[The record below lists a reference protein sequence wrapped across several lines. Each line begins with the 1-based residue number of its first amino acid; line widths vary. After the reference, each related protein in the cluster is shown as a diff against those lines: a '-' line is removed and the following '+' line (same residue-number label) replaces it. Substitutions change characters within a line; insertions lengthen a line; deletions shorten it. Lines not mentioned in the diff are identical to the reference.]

1 MYCDYPIHHFY
12 AGYHDELIRLF
23 TQLHPM
29 ANKQDAKDYVS
40 RLSQVDDQVEQL
52 LEGLRLREEAGTS
65 PPRFIVEYTKPGV
78 SALTSGVESNPL
90 YTTFQEKVTALD
102 GLTEDEKQ
110 VLLDAAQKE
119 IKESVSPAFQA
130 LVTYLDH
137 LSTVATDDAGVWRFP
152 NGDAYYAHILR
163 REASVDI
170 APEEAHQMGLD
181 EVARIQAEMR
191 QVFDELG
198 YPQDASLVELVDRA
212 AQDGGSYDTQTL
224 AGRDQVVEAYEA
236 ILDELDQ
243 KLDEVFD
250 IRPQAELVVIGDTAA
265 GGGGY
270 YMEGSKDGSRPGAF
284 HAGVGGYEVSK
295 YDMPTIAYHEANPGH
310 HFQMAIAQEM
320 DLPSF
325 RNDLF
330 FNGYGEGWAL
340 YAERLAWE
348 LGLYEDDPYGN
359 IGRLHLELLRA
370 ARVVA
375 DTGIH
380 ALGWTQEEA
389 YAFMRDTVGDRWA
402 FETDRY
408 IAWPAQ
414 SAGYKIGMVKIL
426 ELRQKAM
433 DELGDQFDI
442 KEFHR
447 IVLGNGSMPLD
458 ILERVVQ
465 DYIDTN

>member
-1 MYCDYPIHHFY
+1 MW
-12 AGYHDELIRLF
+12 
-23 TQLHPM
+23 
-29 ANKQDAKDYVS
+29 K
-40 RLSQVDDQVEQL
+40 
-52 LEGLRLREEAGTS
+52 
-65 PPRFIVEYTKPGV
+65 
-78 SALTSGVESNPL
+78 
-90 YTTFQEKVTALD
+90 
-102 GLTEDEKQ
+102 
-110 VLLDAAQKE
+110 
-119 IKESVSPAFQA
+119 
-130 LVTYLDH
+130 
-137 LSTVATDDAGVWRFP
+137 FP

-198 YPQDASLVELVDRA
+198 YPQDASLVELIERA
-212 AQDGGSYDTQTL
+212 AEDGGSYNTQTQ
-224 AGRDQVVEAYEA
+224 AGRDQVVEAYET
-236 ILDELDQ
+236 ILDELEQ
-243 KLDEVFD
+243 KLDEMFD
-250 IRPQAELVVIGDTAA
+250 IRPQAELVVIGDTTG

-270 YMEGSKDGSRPGAF
+270 YMEASKDGSRPGAF
-284 HAGVGGYEVSK
+284 HAGVGGYQVSK
-295 YDMPTIAYHEANPGH
+295 FDMPTIAYHEANPGH
-310 HFQMAIAQEM
+310 HFQIAIAQEM
-320 DLPSF
+320 DLPTF

-389 YAFMRDTVGDRWA
+389 YAYMRDTVGARWA

-433 DELGDQFDI
+433 DELGEKFDI
-442 KEFHR
+442 KDFHR
-447 IVLGNGSMPLD
+447 VVLGNGSMPLD

-465 DYIDTN
+465 DYIDAKLGKTPV